1 MSPLLI
7 GLTGQLKSGKD
18 TVADRLVSH
27 YGFVKI
33 GFADTIRREI
43 ADAYNLTTFGRTL
56 LENQDYKD
64 KPSGMLALMECH
76 DHVFVTYLLDTGLP
90 HADLARK
97 RSPRWVQQR
106 WGDYKRATA
115 GWDYFIKATQTTAS
129 EWMEQGRRNIVI
141 SGVRY
146 AASAPMPTAEADMI
160 HALGG
165 RVVLIARPGLT
176 QQDHSTEV
184 PLPPECIDITIQND
198 QTVADLYARA
208 DLVVKLSMPRSRT

>member
-27 YGFVKI
+27 HGFVKI
-33 GFADTIRREI
+33 GFADTIRREVVE
-43 ADAYNLTTFGRTL
+43 AYGLTTFGKSL
-56 LENQDYKD
+56 LENQDHKD
-64 KPSGMLALMECH
+64 NPTRMLTLLECRDH
-76 DHVFVTYLLDTGLP
+76 DFVTYLLDTGLP
-90 HADLARK
+90 HADLASK
-97 RSPRWVQQR
+97 RSPRWIQQR

-115 GWDYFIKATQTTAS
+115 GWDYFIKVTQTTAS

-146 AASAPMPTAEADMI
+146 AATAPTPTAEADMV

-165 RVVLIARPGLT
+165 HVVLITRPGLT
-176 QQDHSTEV
+176 QQDHSTELL
-184 PLPPECIDITIQND
+184 LPDGCIDFTIKNNGSLNSLYMLAD
-198 QTVADLYARA
+198 TLVLLPARLTVA
-208 DLVVKLSMPRSRT
+208 

>member
-1 MSPLLI
+1 MTPLLI

-27 YGFVKI
+27 HGFVKI
-33 GFADTIRREI
+33 GFADTIRREVVE
-43 ADAYNLTTFGRTL
+43 AYGLTTFGKSL

-64 KPSGMLALMECH
+64 NPTRMLSLLECRDH
-76 DHVFVTYLLDTGLP
+76 DFVTYLLDAGLK
-90 HADLARK
+90 HADLASK

-129 EWMEQGRRNIVI
+129 EWIEHGRRNIVI

-146 AASAPMPTAEADMI
+146 AATAPTPTAEADMV
-160 HALGG
+160 HTLNGC
-165 RVVLIARPGLT
+165 VVLITRPGLA
-176 QQDHSTEV
+176 QQDHSTEL
-184 PLPPECIDITIQND
+184 PLPPECIDLIINND
-198 QTVADLYARA
+198 ASRDQLYVLADSLPMALVMARG
-208 DLVVKLSMPRSRT
+208 R